1 MLCANK
7 VKNILFA
14 KTTVFT
20 FVSYLKVDGKS
31 DAKSRLEKAIRGHF
45 GVNSIFLLFEFRE
58 NSVELT
64 KAERKGKTPVH
75 TTQRL
80 VTNNYENRSNVN

>member
-1 MLCANK
+1 MRTKLK
-7 VKNILFA
+7 TYFA

-45 GVNSIFLLFEFRE
+45 EVNSIFFEFRE
-58 NSVELT
+58 NSEELT
-64 KAERKGKTPVH
+64 KAERKGKTPVDSDRY
-75 TTQRL
+75 TRL
-80 VTNNYENRSNVN
+80 SNKQLTL